1 MSKKEK
7 FINEVKA
14 AIDGLEEK
22 VPEVYFSTDA
32 LDFWNGLQISENGG
46 KPKFT
51 ENGKLI
57 LNFLKENKE
66 TYNNLFKAREV
77 GEGIGI
83 SSKAA
88 SGAMRKLVNDGYIE
102 KIGENPVVYALT
114 SLGIETN
121 PNEE

>member
-7 FINEVKA
+7 FIEEISKM
-14 AIDGLEEK
+14 LEDAPEK
-22 VPEVYFSTDA
+22 YLSADA
-32 LDFWNGLQISENGG
+32 LDFWNGLQITEGG

-57 LNFLKENKE
+57 LSYLKENKE
-66 TYNNLFKAREV
+66 VYNNLFKAKEV

-102 KIGENPVVYALT
+102 KLGENPVIYALT
-114 SLGIETN
+114 ALGEETD
-121 PNEE
+121 PNAE

>member
-7 FINEVKA
+7 FIQEVKA

-22 VPEVYFSTDA
+22 TPEVYFSEDA
-32 LDFWNGLQISENGG
+32 LDFWNGLQIGESNG

-51 ENGKLI
+51 DNGKLI

-66 TYNNLFKAREV
+66 TYNNLFKAKEV
-77 GEGIGI
+77 GEGVGI
-83 SSKAA
+83 SSRAA

-114 SLGIETN
+114 SLGIETD

>member
-7 FINEVKA
+7 FIQEVKA

-22 VPEVYFSTDA
+22 TPEVYFSEDA
-32 LDFWNGLQISENGG
+32 LDFWNGLQIGESNG

-51 ENGKLI
+51 DNGKLI

-66 TYNNLFKAREV
+66 TYNNLFKAKEV

-83 SSKAA
+83 SSRAA

-114 SLGIETN
+114 LLGIETD

>member
-7 FINEVKA
+7 FIEEISKM
-14 AIDGLEEK
+14 LEDAPEK
-22 VPEVYFSTDA
+22 YLSADA
-32 LDFWNGLQISENGG
+32 LDFWNGLQIAEGG

-57 LNFLKENKE
+57 LSYLKENKE
-66 TYNNLFKAREV
+66 VYNNLFKAKEV
-77 GEGIGI
+77 GEGVGI
-83 SSKAA
+83 SSRGA

-114 SLGIETN
+114 ALGDETD
-121 PNEE
+121 PNAEE

>member
-1 MSKKEK
+1 MTKKEK
-7 FINEVKA
+7 FISEVKA

-22 VPEVYFSTDA
+22 TPEVYFSEDA

-88 SGAMRKLVNDGYIE
+88 SGAMRK
-102 KIGENPVVYALT
+102 
-114 SLGIETN
+114 
-121 PNEE
+121 